1 MDRERAFFQVCGI
14 VMLLGAIAAPLGWA
28 AAPTLDER
36 DADQIAV
43 EAYHYFYP
51 LVIMD
56 VSRRQL
62 TNIEPGK
69 MLGRGPMNTL
79 SHMRAFPPA
88 DFREVVRPNFDTLYS
103 SGWLDLTA
111 GPVVVTVPDTRGLFY
126 LLPMLDMWTDVFAS
140 PGKRTTGTQAGHFAV
155 VPPGWSGTLPAGME
169 RIDAPT
175 AHVWIIGRTQTNG
188 PKDYAAVHAVQDGYR
203 LTPLANWGMPQRPAA
218 VTTDPAVDMKTAP
231 LIQVNSM
238 SGADFFT
245 RAVALL
251 KTNPPHV
258 TDQPILARMRRLGIE
273 PGKPFD
279 YAQADPVV
287 KRAIDR
293 APATGMAAMKAK
305 VPTLA
310 RVVNG
315 WQMNTDCMGVYG
327 TWYLKRA
334 IVAMVGLG
342 ANLAEDAIYPLNLA
356 DAEGKPLDGTSA
368 YRLSFRKDDL
378 PPADAFWSVTLYD
391 SDGFPVANALDR
403 HALGDRDALA
413 FNADGSLDLVIQA
426 ESPGPGK
433 ESNWLPAPKGPFNL
447 TMRIYAPR
455 ANALNGEWN
464 PPPVRRV
471 PR

>member
-1 MDRERAFFQVCGI
+1 MSSERAFFQVCGI
-14 VMLLGAIAAPLGWA
+14 VLLLGLVAVPAGRA
-28 AAPTLDER
+28 AAPALDER

-69 MLGRGPMNTL
+69 MPGRGPMNTL
-79 SHMRAFPPA
+79 SHLRAFPPA
-88 DFREVVRPNFDTLYS
+88 SFREVVRPNFDTLYS

-111 GPVVVTVPDTRGLFY
+111 GPVVVTVPDTQGRFY

-175 AHVWIIGRTQTNG
+175 AYVWIIGRTQTNG

-203 LTPLANWGMPQRPAA
+203 LTSLADWGKPERPAA
-218 VTTDPAVDMKTAP
+218 VTTDPTVDMKTAP

-238 SGADFFT
+238 SGEDFFT

-251 KTNPPHV
+251 DTNPPHV

-279 YAQADPVV
+279 YAKADPVV
-287 KRAIDR
+287 KKAIDR
-293 APATGMAAMKAK
+293 APAAGMAAMKAK
-305 VPTLA
+305 LPTLA

-334 IVAMVGLG
+334 LVAMVGLG

-356 DAEGKPLDGTSA
+356 DAEGKPLDGTNA
-368 YRLSFRKDDL
+368 YRLTFRKDEL

-403 HALGDRDALA
+403 HAVGDRDALV
-413 FNADGSLDLVIQA
+413 FNADGSLELVIQA

-433 ESNWLPAPKGPFNL
+433 ESNWLPSPKGPFNL

-455 ANALNGEWN
+455 ANALNGEWT
-464 PPPVRRV
+464 PPPVQRV
-471 PR
+471 SR